1 MKIKSMDLSK
11 LKIIIK
17 KEAVTANIIDQVKDD
32 VRVYKIYNF
41 EALKKEQRLLLQL
54 QENLV
59 KLGNK

>member
-11 LKIIIK
+11 LKSIIK